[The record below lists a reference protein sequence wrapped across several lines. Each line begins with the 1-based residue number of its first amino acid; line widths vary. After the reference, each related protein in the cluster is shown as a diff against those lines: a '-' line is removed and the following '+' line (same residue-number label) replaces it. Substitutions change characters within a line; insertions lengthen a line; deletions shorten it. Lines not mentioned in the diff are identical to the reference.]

1 MTARLDWTDFWSI
14 YTENPEALQKEVDT
28 MPEFLRGKSTRV
40 QIEIMKH
47 APKTVI
53 HKLINSLT
61 IDCQLAL
68 LR

>member
-1 MTARLDWTDFWSI
+1 MTTRLEWIDFWSI
-14 YTENPEALQKEVDT
+14 YMENPEALQKEVDT
-28 MPEFLRGKSTRV
+28 MPDFLRGKSTRV

-47 APKTVI
+47 APKTIIRKV
-53 HKLINSLT
+53 INSLT